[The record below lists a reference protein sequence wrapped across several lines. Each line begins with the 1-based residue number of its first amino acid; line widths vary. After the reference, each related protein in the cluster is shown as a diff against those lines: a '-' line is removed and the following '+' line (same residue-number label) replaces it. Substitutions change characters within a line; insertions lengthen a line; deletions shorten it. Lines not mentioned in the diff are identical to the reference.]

1 MHPRVL
7 SKQGWSTVRRLAADG
22 IVDSWTLAG
31 GTALAL
37 HLGHRYSEDLD
48 FFGVEPF
55 DVDDLL
61 ARLARVSDTQVLSR
75 SGDTLH
81 ALLAGLRVSFL
92 KTQAALLFPPSEYR
106 GLMLAD
112 PRDIAVMKVIAI
124 GGRGSRKDFI
134 DLFCL
139 LKGGMNLPEILSL
152 IEKRFDRI
160 DHNAH
165 HLQKSLAWFEDAE
178 AEPMPD
184 MIRSIEW
191 RSVRQEIEGAVRAM
205 GAMRGTGRRHG

>member
-1 MHPRVL
+1 MHPGVL
-7 SKQGWSTVRRLAADG
+7 SKQAWSTVRQVVADG
-22 IVDSWTLAG
+22 IVSSWTLAG

-37 HLGHRYSEDLD
+37 QLGHRDSEDLD
-48 FFGVEPF
+48 FFRTESF
-55 DVDDLL
+55 DVDNLL
-61 ARLARVSDTQVLSR
+61 ARLARVSDTRVLSR

-81 ALLAGLRVSFL
+81 VLLAGLRISFL
-92 KTQAALLFPPSEYR
+92 KTEVAMLFPPSEYR

-134 DLFCL
+134 DLYCL
-139 LKGGMNLPEILSL
+139 LKGGMNMPEILSL
-152 IEKRFDRI
+152 IDKRFDHI
-160 DHNAH
+160 DYNAY
-165 HLQKSLAWFEDAE
+165 HLQKSLVWFEDAE

-205 GAMRGTGRRHG
+205 GTM

>member
-7 SKQGWSTVRRLAADG
+7 SKQGWPTVRQVVADD

-37 HLGHRYSEDLD
+37 QLGHRYSEDLD
-48 FFGVEPF
+48 FFRTGSF

-61 ARLARVSDTQVLSR
+61 ARLARIGDTRVLSR

-81 ALLAGLRVSFL
+81 VLLAGLRISFL
-92 KTQAALLFPPSEYR
+92 KTEVAMLFPPLEYR

-112 PRDIAVMKVIAI
+112 ARDIAVMKVIAI

-134 DLFCL
+134 DLYCL
-139 LKGGMNLPEILSL
+139 LKGGMNLPEILAL
-152 IEKRFDRI
+152 VDKRFDHI
-160 DHNAH
+160 DYNAYH
-165 HLQKSLAWFEDAE
+165 IQKSLVWFEDAE

-184 MIRSIEW
+184 MIRGIEW

-205 GAMRGTGRRHG
+205 GAM